1 MIPEDERRTILV
13 VDDTPDAIAVLEGIL
28 KKDYR
33 VKAATSGEAALG
45 VAHDA
50 PMPDLILLD
59 VAMPAMDGFE
69 TCRRLKLDG
78 ATAKIP
84 VIFVTSKTDF
94 ADEATGFA
102 LGAVDYITKP
112 VNPHLVR
119 ARVNVQ
125 LALKQARE
133 ELERQ
138 NDELQETARL
148 REQVEAINRHDLKNP
163 LTVIMTVPAI
173 LLARPS
179 MTENEQKLLGMV
191 RDAGRRMLE
200 MINRTVDLFKMEKG
214 TYVVTPVPVNL
225 LGVVEQ
231 IENSFTGP
239 AAEKNLAHRVTVRGE
254 APQPGDT
261 FSVKGEDLL
270 VYSLLA
276 NLYKNA
282 VEASPPGGVISI
294 SIDGGEYAEIAIHN
308 AGAIPRSIRGRF
320 FEKFA
325 TAGKDRGTGLGAY
338 SARLIANT
346 LGGAISFDTS
356 EESGT
361 TIRVRLPPA

>member
-1 MIPEDERRTILV
+1 MIPEDGRRTILV

-33 VKAATSGEAALG
+33 VKAATSGEFALE
-45 VAHDA
+45 VASGA
-50 PMPDLILLD
+50 PVPDLILLD
-59 VAMPAMDGFE
+59 VAMPGMDGFE
-69 TCRRLKLDG
+69 TCRRLKQDG
-78 ATAKIP
+78 ATARIP

-94 ADEATGFA
+94 ADEAAGFA

-125 LALKQARE
+125 LELKEARE

-138 NDELQETARL
+138 NEELRETARL
-148 REQVEAINRHDLKNP
+148 REQVEAINHHDLKNP
-163 LTVIMTVPAI
+163 LTVILAVPSVV
-173 LLARPS
+173 LANPTL
-179 MTENEQKLLGMV
+179 TERERKLLGMV

-200 MINRTVDLFKMEKG
+200 MINRAVDIFKMEKG
-214 TYVVTPVPVNL
+214 AYVLKPTAVDL
-225 LGVVEQ
+225 LGAVEQ
-231 IENSFTGP
+231 IENSFNGP
-239 AAEKNLAHRVTVRGE
+239 AAEKNLTCRVTVRGE
-254 APQPGDT
+254 APQQGDT
-261 FSVKGEDLL
+261 FTVKGEDLL

-282 VEASPPGGVISI
+282 VEASPPGGMISV
-294 SIDGGEYAEIAIHN
+294 SIDGGEYATIAIHN

-338 SARLIANT
+338 SARLIAHT
-346 LGGAISFDTS
+346 LGGAISFDST

-361 TIRVRLPPA
+361 TISVRLPPA